1 MCKYDFVLKNC
12 FMVDYKNAFEKC
24 GDIAVKDGKIVE
36 IGPEIDLQSA
46 QDVLDLEGQLVV
58 PGIVDP
64 HVHLS
69 TWLGGR
75 TGHRMLARAGVTTAL
90 DMSGP
95 CEGVLDIARDYGVG
109 LNVATVEFV
118 RPGYTVES
126 ENPSAE
132 ELTKLIHKV
141 LQHGSLGIKLLGG
154 HYPLTPEAT
163 QRAIEIAAKEKAYV
177 AFHAGSKETG
187 SNLDGFLEAIALA
200 NGHPLHLAHINAYL
214 RGTIKPC
221 LEEVNIAIQALK
233 ENPNI
238 TSEAYLSPLNGTSA
252 LCENGLPASMVTRR
266 CLITGGY
273 EATECGMEKA
283 ILSGWAMIQVEKA
296 GEMVLVSGEEGV
308 KEWRKKGDVG
318 VSFVVNPAEPRY
330 CLATAKDDKNN
341 FVVCSIST
349 DGGGI
354 PRNVII
360 PMGLNLVDLQALTLQ
375 ELVQKT
381 SYNPARMLG
390 LVNKGVLEVG
400 YDADITVINRE
411 KRQAVLTMVGGKLSM
426 YKGYICGKGTNIITT
441 DAGSDYV
448 RSKGLTPVIIN
459 YTDTTV
465 YKNAM
470 K

>member
-1 MCKYDFVLKNC
+1 MYTYDFILKNG
-12 FMVDYKNAFEKC
+12 FLVDYKNAFAKYS
-24 GDIAVKDGKIVE
+24 DIAIKAGKIVE
-36 IGPEIDLQSA
+36 IASNISLQNVR
-46 QDVLDLEGQLVV
+46 DVLDLEGQLVV

-95 CEGVLDIARDYGVG
+95 GEGVMDIAREYGVG
-109 LNVATVEFV
+109 LNVATIEFV

-126 ENPSAE
+126 ENPSAT
-132 ELTKLIHKV
+132 ELTALIKKV
-141 LQHGSLGIKLLGG
+141 LNHGSLGIKLLGG

-163 QRAIEIAAKEKAYV
+163 RLAIEIAAKEEAYV
-177 AFHAGSKETG
+177 AFHAGTKATG
-187 SNLDGFLEAIALA
+187 SNLNGFLEAIELA
-200 NGHPLHLAHINAYL
+200 SNNPLHLAHINAYL

-221 LEEVNIAIQALK
+221 LEEVNIALQVLK
-233 ENPNI
+233 EHPNI

-252 LCENGLPASMVTRR
+252 LCEAGLPASMVTRR
-266 CLITGGY
+266 CLVTGGY
-273 EATECGMEKA
+273 EATEAGMEQA
-283 ILSGWAMIQVEKA
+283 ILSGWAKVQVERA
-296 GEMVLVSGEEGV
+296 GEMILVCGEEGV
-308 KEWRKKGDVG
+308 RKWREEGDVG
-318 VSFVVNPAEPRY
+318 VSFAVNPAEPRY

-341 FVVCSIST
+341 FVVGSIST

-360 PMGLNLVDLQALTLQ
+360 PMGLNLVEMQALTLQ

-390 LVNKGVLEVG
+390 LENKGVLEAG

-411 KRQAVLTMVGGKLSM
+411 QRQAVLTMVQGKLSM
-426 YKGYICGKGTNIITT
+426 YKGYICGSGTNLITT
-441 DAGSDYV
+441 AAGAEYV
-448 RSKGLTPVIIN
+448 RSKGLNPVIIN
-459 YTDTTV
+459 YTDTMV
-465 YKNAM
+465 YKNAH
-470 K
+470 

>member
-12 FMVDYKNAFEKC
+12 FVVDYKNAFAKHS
-24 GDIAVKDGKIVE
+24 DIAIKEGKIAE
-36 IGPEIDLQSA
+36 IALEINA
-46 QDVLDLEGQLVV
+46 QYAHDVLDLEGQLVV

-95 CEGVLDIARDYGVG
+95 GEGVMDIARDYGVG
-109 LNVATVEFV
+109 LNIATIEFV
-118 RPGYTVES
+118 RPGYTVGS
-126 ENPSAE
+126 ENPGAE
-132 ELTKLIHKV
+132 ELRQLIQKV
-141 LQHGSLGIKLLGG
+141 LKHGSLGIKLLGG

-163 QRAIEIAAKEKAYV
+163 QLAIEIAAREEAYV
-177 AFHAGSKETG
+177 AFHAGTKATG
-187 SNLDGFLEAIALA
+187 SNLNGFLEALQMA
-200 NGHPLHLAHINAYL
+200 NGNPLHLAHINAYL
-214 RGTIKPC
+214 RGTVKPC

-233 ENPNI
+233 EHPNI

-252 LCENGLPASMVTRR
+252 LCEKGLPASMVTRR

-273 EATECGMEKA
+273 EATEAGMEKA
-283 ILSGWAMIQVEKA
+283 ILSGWAMVQMEKA
-296 GEMVLVSGEEGV
+296 GEMVLTFGEEGV
-308 KEWRKKGDVG
+308 KEWREKGDVG

-330 CLATAKDDKNN
+330 CLATAKDENNN
-341 FVVCSIST
+341 FVVGSIST

-360 PMGLNLVDLQALTLQ
+360 PMGLNLVEMQALTIQ
-375 ELVQKT
+375 EFVQKT

-390 LVNKGVLEVG
+390 LENKGVLETG
-400 YDADITVINRE
+400 YDADITVINRQLRE
-411 KRQAVLTMVGGKLSM
+411 AVLTMVQGKLSM
-426 YKGYICGKGTNIITT
+426 YKGYICGSGTNIITT
-441 DAGSDYV
+441 ALGADYI
-448 RSKGLTPVIIN
+448 RSKGLNPLIVN

-465 YKNAM
+465 YKNAH
-470 K
+470 

>member
-1 MCKYDFVLKNC
+1 MYKYDFVLKNG
-12 FMVDYKNAFEKC
+12 FLVDYKNGFEKY
-24 GDIAVKDGKIVE
+24 GDIAIKDGKIIE
-36 IGPEIDLQSA
+36 IANEISLENVHQ
-46 QDVLDLEGQLVV
+46 VLDLEGQLVI

-95 CEGVLDIARDYGVG
+95 GEGVMDIARAYGVG

-126 ENPSAE
+126 DDPSTE
-132 ELTKLIHKV
+132 ELTKLIQKV
-141 LQHGSLGIKLLGG
+141 LSHGSLGIKLLGG

-163 QRAIEIAAKEKAYV
+163 QRAIAIAAKEQAYV
-177 AFHAGSKETG
+177 AFHAGTKATG
-187 SNLDGFLEAIALA
+187 SNLNGFLEAISLA
-200 NGHPLHLAHINAYL
+200 NGNPLHLAHINAYL
-214 RGTIKPC
+214 RGTVKPC
-221 LEEVNIAIQALK
+221 LDEVNIAIQALK
-233 ENPNI
+233 DNPNI

-252 LCENGLPASMVTRR
+252 LCENGMPASMVTRR
-266 CLITGGY
+266 CLNTGGY
-273 EATECGMEKA
+273 EATEDGMEQA
-283 ILSGWAMIQVEKA
+283 ILSGWAMVQVEKA
-296 GEMVLVSGEEGV
+296 GEMVLVSGAEGI
-308 KEWRKKGDVG
+308 KEWRDKGDVG

-330 CLATAKDDKNN
+330 CLATAKNAENN
-341 FVVCSIST
+341 FVVGSIST

-354 PRNVII
+354 PRNVIV
-360 PMGLNLVDLQALTLQ
+360 PMGLNLVEMQALTMQ

-381 SYNPARMLG
+381 SYNPAHMLG

-411 KRQAVLTMVGGKLSM
+411 KRQAVLTMVAGKLSM
-426 YKGYICGKGTNIITT
+426 YKGYICGSGTNLITT
-441 DAGSDYV
+441 ADGAEYV
-448 RSKGLTPVIIN
+448 RSKGLTPIIIN

-465 YKNAM
+465 YKNAH
-470 K
+470 